1 VNKKYYDSGALFTPR
16 VKTENAPDFR
26 GDIELSAEL
35 CSYISRKA
43 KSGEEVKINIAL
55 WSKQGQYG
63 EYFSAKLK
71 QAWERNE
78 EQRPAPKPIDDD
90 AIPF

>member
-1 VNKKYYDSGALFTPR
+1 MNKKYYDSGALFSPR
-16 VKTENAPDFR
+16 VKTENAPDYR
-26 GDIELSAEL
+26 GDIELSTEL
-35 CSYISRKA
+35 CAFITRKA
-43 KSGEEVKINIAL
+43 RAGEDVKINIAL

-78 EQRPAPKPIDDD
+78 EQRPAPKVVDDSD
-90 AIPF
+90 IPF

>member
-1 VNKKYYDSGALFTPR
+1 MNQKYYDIGGLFPP
-16 VKTENAPDFR
+16 KIKSENSPDFR

-35 CSYISRKA
+35 CAYISRKA
-43 KSGEEVKINIAL
+43 KNGEDVKISIGL
-55 WSKQGQYG
+55 WPKQWKYG
-63 EYFSAKLK
+63 EYYSAKLS
-71 QAWERNE
+71 QPFERRD